1 MDFKQIFGILLV
13 ILGLIFII
21 FPIFSAQAISIIVGL
36 SLLFFGFASIA
47 NGFSVWN
54 MLTHLSAVNI
64 IIGIISIIFGLLFIF
79 AIDALSFLTTFVFY
93 IVGFIMIVFGIMG
106 LISESRLSKTTSLLI
121 FVIGV
126 IAIAVAVFTVEHP
139 IYVPILIGICLIIQ
153 GLRFYFDDD
162 GKIKQIE

>member
-1 MDFKQIFGILLV
+1 
-13 ILGLIFII
+13 
-21 FPIFSAQAISIIVGL
+21 
-36 SLLFFGFASIA
+36 
-47 NGFSVWN
+47 
-54 MLTHLSAVNI
+54 
-64 IIGIISIIFGLLFIF
+64 
-79 AIDALSFLTTFVFY
+79 
-93 IVGFIMIVFGIMG
+93 MIVFGIMG